1 VFPLWG
7 VLLSAAG
14 TSVSRRPL
22 RGGASVKQ
30 LFRVDDYGRTWIAT
44 EWSVSLVKKQLKG
57 AFELGYAL
65 EFIDR
70 ELPSRERGAA

>member
-1 VFPLWG
+1 
-7 VLLSAAG
+7 
-14 TSVSRRPL
+14 
-22 RGGASVKQ
+22 VKQ